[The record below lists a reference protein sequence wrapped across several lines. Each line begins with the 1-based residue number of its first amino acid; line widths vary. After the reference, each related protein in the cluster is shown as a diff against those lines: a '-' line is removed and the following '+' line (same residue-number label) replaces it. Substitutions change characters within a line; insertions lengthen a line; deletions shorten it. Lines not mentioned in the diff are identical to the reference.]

1 MSLLEWDPGLSRIV
15 EMGALEA
22 LGTLRLGRHSP
33 WSASSRDTSQARQTP
48 PTREKSCAHRR
59 RFPPVSHAGRPW
71 TRNFTWNPYFTPGV
85 K

>member
-33 WSASSRDTSQARQTP
+33 
-48 PTREKSCAHRR
+48 
-59 RFPPVSHAGRPW
+59 
-71 TRNFTWNPYFTPGV
+71 
-85 K
+85 